1 MKEKYVTNVT
11 RKISLSRSQFAGSSS
26 DVGAP
31 SDGRRC
37 YPGTQRRD
45 AHCVRVAVEE
55 QQEILQQE
63 VSSVCE
69 QKATIP
75 VVIPTWPRS
84 QLTTVVP
91 GTKVTTME
99 VCEVVTLIFK
109 LSVTLKRLGDIYLQF
124 TTIQE
129 SISLNKKAKQCF

>member
-1 MKEKYVTNVT
+1 MPV
-11 RKISLSRSQFAGSSS
+11 ADSSS

-31 SDGRRC
+31 SDVMVDDVHS
-37 YPGTQRRD
+37 D

-55 QQEILQQE
+55 QQEILQEE

-91 GTKVTTME
+91 GTKVTAME

-109 LSVTLKRLGDIYLQF
+109 LSVTLKCLGDIYLQF

-129 SISLNKKAKQCF
+129 SISLNKKAKQCFSDL

>member
-1 MKEKYVTNVT
+1 MPV
-11 RKISLSRSQFAGSSS
+11 ADSSS

-31 SDGRRC
+31 SDVMVDDVHS
-37 YPGTQRRD
+37 D

-55 QQEILQQE
+55 QQEILQEE

-91 GTKVTTME
+91 GTKVTAME
-99 VCEVVTLIFK
+99 VCEVVTLVF
-109 LSVTLKRLGDIYLQF
+109 SHYQ
-124 TTIQE
+124 
-129 SISLNKKAKQCF
+129 SL